1 MNQHD
6 FPLTLKTTTM
16 KATPQSEM
24 LNVPTWRDFACLP
37 LALRPY
43 ILQKDAEILGVELI
57 LRVNLE
63 RGLDS

>member
-1 MNQHD
+1 
-6 FPLTLKTTTM
+6 M